1 MIDNYNDLTV
11 GKYQEIRVLLNG
23 EVVDEYST
31 NIQLVSILSDMT
43 EDEVLS
49 LELTQYKA
57 LNQKLSFLLQEP
69 PKRMIANVYKIGG
82 YELETML
89 AIDKM
94 SVAQYVDYQTFVK
107 DTDKFLVE
115 MLSIFLIPKG
125 HKYNDGYDIIEVQ
138 KAIRDNL
145 SIVDAMSLSAFFLL
159 WSQSLMKAT
168 LTSLTKKAKKMKK
181 QMKNPMEIQKME
193 EAIANLENAGV
204 GLHSLTK

>member
-125 HKYNDGYDIIEVQ
+125 HKYNEGYDIIEVQ

-159 WSQSLMKAT
+159 WYQSLTKAT
-168 LTSLTKKAKKMKK
+168 LTSLIKRVKKMKK

-204 GLHSLTK
+204 GLHSLIK

>member
-11 GKYQEIRVLLNG
+11 GKYQEIRVVLNG
-23 EVVDEYST
+23 EIVDEYST

-204 GLHSLTK
+204 GLHSLIK

>member
-57 LNQKLSFLLQEP
+57 LNQKLSFLLQDP

-204 GLHSLTK
+204 GLRSLIK

>member
-11 GKYQEIRVLLNG
+11 GKYQEIRALLNG
-23 EVVDEYST
+23 GVVDEYST

>member
-11 GKYQEIRVLLNG
+11 GKYQEIRALLNG

-125 HKYNDGYDIIEVQ
+125 HKYNEGYDIIEVQ

>member
-11 GKYQEIRVLLNG
+11 GKYQEIRVVLNG
-23 EVVDEYST
+23 EIVDEYST

-125 HKYNDGYDIIEVQ
+125 HKYNEGYDIIEVQ